1 MTEPPQPQVLAEHG
15 GLVIAEL
22 GPEVVVI
29 DRGGGT
35 TEIATFVVAILALV
49 CAGFGVAALFA
60 PELHVGVGI
69 GFLGVGLAFG
79 TEVVFLVRSIR
90 RRRGAALNT
99 FTPVAVFD
107 RARRTYRG
115 GTGGSVV
122 PLDQVR
128 IERRMQAT
136 SSSAMLVAVTPSGTR
151 ILKRGNPFGGG
162 IGNLDQVLTV
172 ALSGSSAR

>member
-15 GLVIAEL
+15 GLVIAER
-22 GPEVVVI
+22 GPEVLVI
-29 DRGGGT
+29 DRGSGA
-35 TEIATFVVAILALV
+35 TEIATFVVAILTLV
-49 CAGFGVAALFA
+49 CVGFGMVALFT
-60 PELHVGVGI
+60 PELPIGVGI

-90 RRRGAALNT
+90 RRRGAPLNT

-107 RARRTYRG
+107 RALGTYRG
-115 GTGGSVV
+115 GAGGPIV

-128 IERRMQAT
+128 VERRMRAT

-162 IGNLDQVLTV
+162 IGNLDQVLT
-172 ALSGSSAR
+172 AAMTRR